1 LDNNPATAKF
11 LTPQERLWAV
21 ERLRNNNTGVETKEI
36 KWKQVLECLLSP
48 AVWLFFVITFCVKY
62 VRLLLQ
68 RFNG

>member
-36 KWKQVLECLLSP
+36 KWKQVLE
-48 AVWLFFVITFCVKY
+48 
-62 VRLLLQ
+62 
-68 RFNG
+68 